1 MNLPFSYSEMN
12 AFEGKTPQAFLRIH
26 NTAVSRFFKRYLMQ
40 DAISIFDWTLP
51 DNWDSDFFRYVLMTF
66 GYVAVFKTDIF
77 GIIPMNCTLSGWNVF
92 YKPTK
97 ALIANPLIMSTELE
111 LHQNAELIRL
121 SPDYG
126 SIADLVDYY
135 GDLLALTYESLS
147 VNVLNSR
154 LAYLIGVDGKAEGDK
169 FKLIF
174 DEILSGKPA
183 VVYRT
188 TKQTGGALSPKIAT
202 GDQWQT
208 LVQNLKQT
216 FIAGD
221 MLDVLNAIRDEFL
234 TAIGIPNL
242 SERKKERVNMIDSE
256 RNTFETK
263 TKIDLWLSELQD
275 CITRVKEMFPELT
288 LSVKKRYD
296 EKEMGINDTPL
307 VNPRT
312 SQL

>member
-1 MNLPFSYSEMN
+1 MNLPFSYPEIN
-12 AFEGKTPQAFLRIH
+12 ALEGKTPQAFIRIH

-40 DAISIFDWTLP
+40 DAISIFEWELP
-51 DNWDSDFFRYVLMTF
+51 ENWDSDFFRYVLMTF
-66 GYVAVFKTDIF
+66 GYVVVFKTDIF
-77 GIIPMNCTLSGWNVF
+77 GVIPMNCTLSGWNVF
-92 YKPTK
+92 YKPTR
-97 ALIANPLIMSTELE
+97 ALVANPLIESTDLE
-111 LHQNAELIRL
+111 LHRNAELIRL

-126 SIADLVDYY
+126 SVSDLVDYY

-183 VVYRT
+183 VVYRNN
-188 TKQTGGALSPKIAT
+188 KSTGGALSPKVSS
-202 GDQWQT
+202 GEPWQI

-221 MLDVLNAIRDEFL
+221 MLDVLNAIRDEYL

-242 SERKKERVNMIDSE
+242 SERKKERVNTIDSQ

-263 TKIDLWLSELQD
+263 TKIDLWLSEIQD
-275 CITRVKEMFPELT
+275 CITRVKAMFPELS
-288 LSVKKRYD
+288 LSVKKRYN
-296 EKEMGINDTPL
+296 EKEMEVNDTSL
-307 VNPRT
+307 VNSGTP
-312 SQL
+312 